1 MKPALGGMVAGG
13 DNAQV
18 FVPAVEVVLWEQSE
32 TATGKIHLFP
42 PTPSPTD
49 KCAALQARILFQQI
63 DLQKKKREK
72 RLEIKKRGARKPCQ
86 IYHIYIK
93 LEN

>member
-1 MKPALGGMVAGG
+1 MVAGG

-32 TATGKIHLFP
+32 AATGKIHLFP

-63 DLQKKKREK
+63 DLQKKREK
-72 RLEIKKRGARKPCQ
+72 NRNKEKGG
-86 IYHIYIK
+86 
-93 LEN
+93 LENPVKYITST